1 MSLCSRKRF
10 RPQSGA
16 EGVKRLTPIE
26 DGMMTNDDSLP
37 SSFRATPTA
46 FIAAGG
52 SSTHEEL
59 AVPRRPPSL
68 PPPER
73 QSEAATAEERL
84 VQELRPLARVLLI
97 QARREIARRAR
108 EAQAK
113 AA

>member
-1 MSLCSRKRF
+1 
-10 RPQSGA
+10 
-16 EGVKRLTPIE
+16 
-26 DGMMTNDDSLP
+26 MMTNDDSLP
-37 SSFRATPTA
+37 SSVRASPNA
-46 FIAAGG
+46 FIAAAR

-59 AVPRRPPSL
+59 AVPRRRPSL

-73 QSEAATAEERL
+73 QLEATTAEERL
-84 VQELRPLARVLLI
+84 MQDFRPLARVLLI

>member
-1 MSLCSRKRF
+1 MTSGLTPDPPASRVR
-10 RPQSGA
+10 
-16 EGVKRLTPIE
+16 EVKRLTPIE
-26 DGMMTNDDSLP
+26 EGTMTNDDSLP

-46 FIAAGG
+46 FIAAARSG
-52 SSTHEEL
+52 THEES
-59 AVPRRPPSL
+59 AVPRMRAPLPPSK
-68 PPPER
+68 E
-73 QSEAATAEERL
+73 QVEVATAEERL

>member
-1 MSLCSRKRF
+1 MTSRLKPDPPASRV
-10 RPQSGA
+10 Q
-16 EGVKRLTPIE
+16 EVKRLTPIE
-26 DGMMTNDDSLP
+26 EGTMTNDDSLP

-46 FIAAGG
+46 FIAAAR
-52 SSTHEEL
+52 SSTHEKL
-59 AVPRRPPSL
+59 ALPTRRPPL
-68 PPPER
+68 PRSKE
-73 QSEAATAEERL
+73 QVEAATAEERL